1 MVNNQV
7 QISVLMA
14 VYNTNF
20 SLVKRA
26 VDSVLN
32 QTYPHFEIIIIDDGS
47 NNQCLWKLIEYVQ
60 LFEDKISFLQHKNI
74 GQSKSINRGVQNSKG
89 KYITILD
96 ADDEY
101 ENNHLEL
108 CLNQME
114 NYDLIASTTKTIVE
128 NENDFFVSDKH
139 DTTKLIHVDDCILFA
154 TLFGKKEIFEKIKFE
169 DKYAADAHFYESA
182 TRFFTTAK
190 LDLRTYIY
198 YRNNPNSITAKMK
211 QKNDALVL

>member
-1 MVNNQV
+1 MLNNKV
-7 QISVLMA
+7 EVSVLMA

-32 QTYPHFEIIIIDDGS
+32 QTYPNFEIIIIDDGS

-114 NYDLIASTTKTIVE
+114 NYDLIASTTQTIVE
-128 NENDFFVSDKH
+128 NETDFFVSDKH
-139 DTTKLIHVDDCILFA
+139 DTSKLIHVDDCILFA

-182 TRFFTTAK
+182 SHFFNTSK
-190 LDLRTYIY
+190 IDLRTYKY
-198 YRNNPNSITAKMK
+198 YRNNPDSITAKMK
-211 QKNDALVL
+211 QKNNALVI